1 MPQKDNRIK
10 IIAAAALVGLA
21 AAFTYLGMDQ
31 FAEAVN
37 AFRLALGM

>member
-1 MPQKDNRIK
+1 MPLDNNKRK
-10 IIAAAALVGLA
+10 VAIATALVALA
-21 AAFTYLGMDQ
+21 SALTYLGMDQ